1 MKFMLGVYLS
11 SKEFIKKCKMAGE
24 MSLLSGEFW
33 VGSKKK
39 KPVSQFRVNNR
50 VQTVL
55 LTLE

>member
-11 SKEFIKKCKMAGE
+11 SKELIKKCKMAGE

-39 KPVSQFRVNNR
+39 NQSHSFALIIVFKLFY
-50 VQTVL
+50 
-55 LTLE
+55 